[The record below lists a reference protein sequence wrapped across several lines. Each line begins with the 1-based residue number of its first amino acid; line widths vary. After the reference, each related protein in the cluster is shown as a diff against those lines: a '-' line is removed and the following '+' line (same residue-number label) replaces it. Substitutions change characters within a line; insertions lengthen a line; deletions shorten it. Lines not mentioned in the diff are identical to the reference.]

1 MTSDRL
7 RIVPDST
14 ESGLRELI
22 AIREIVHAFLTAD
35 RPEEVFQFALDRVS
49 PLVGASFACVYLVDG
64 ASELMRLAAVHNWP
78 ERFTPFLGE
87 MRVRLGFGPSGEA
100 AAERRVIEVPDVMAD
115 PSLEDWAEVAH
126 ELGFRAIVA
135 LPLQTGDG
143 VLGAVAFYFEEAGAI
158 SAETRSLLRMVADQM
173 AATAQKARLIE
184 DLRRANAALTESN
197 AELERQYVALLEAR
211 RVKDEFL
218 ANISHELRTPLT
230 AVMGYL
236 ALMEEGLAG
245 PVTDEQRKTLA
256 QVKTSSQHLLDLIGD
271 LLELTTLKRGGL
283 EIKAATFDVRE
294 PLHDA
299 LANDARAV
307 GRRGAARARAGA
319 ADLHAQRPPEDLQD
333 ARRAAEQRVQVHDVG
348 RDPAVGER
356 GRRLRRLSRRGHGDR
371 HPRGAAPAGVRRVPA
386 GGRLDDAPVRRV
398 RAGALARAPARA
410 RARRRD
416 LRRLVAGPRARPSG
430 SSCRWSTASP
440 SGCRTPRSPSRSVKL
455 RAWVEGRRIVAAP
468 DRRLPRHPTPRRHE
482 PVPAHAAGVPHHAH
496 ARRGARA
503 RPRSSSRSGTAS
515 TPRSSIARGRRS

>member
-1 MTSDRL
+1 VSRTAPLPGDRT
-7 RIVPDST
+7 RNAPEST
-14 ESGLRELI
+14 ETGLRELI

-49 PLVGASFACVYLVDG
+49 PLVGATFACVYLVDG

-78 ERFTPFLGE
+78 PRFAPFLGE

-100 AAERRVIEVPDVMAD
+100 AAERRLIEVPDVMAD

-143 VLGAVAFYFEEAGAI
+143 VLGAIAFYFEQAGAI
-158 SAETRSLLRMVADQM
+158 TAETRSLLRMVADQM

-184 DLRRANAALTESN
+184 DLRRANAALVESN
-197 AELERQYVALLEAR
+197 AELERQYAAQLDAR

-245 PVTDEQRKTLA
+245 PVTPEQRKTLA
-256 QVKTSSQHLLDLIGD
+256 QVKTASQHLLDLIAD

-283 EIKAATFDVRE
+283 EAATSAFDVRD

-299 LANDARAV
+299 ISAT
-307 GRRGAARARAGA
+307 
-319 ADLHAQRPPEDLQD
+319 
-333 ARRAAEQRVQVHDVG
+333 
-348 RDPAVGER
+348 R
-356 GRRLRRLSRRGHGDR
+356 GRPESVALRVSEPETATLMVSDRRKIVKLLGALLSNAYKFTPQGEIRLSVSVRNDHVVYRVEDTGIGIADEMQQLVFEEFRQVDGSSTRRY
-371 HPRGAAPAGVRRVPA
+371 
-386 GGRLDDAPVRRV
+386 GGSGL
-398 RAGALARAPARA
+398 GLALARRLARLLGGEIYLDSAPGAGSTFRVELPLEY
-410 RARRRD
+410 RD
-416 LRRLVAGPRARPSG
+416 PEAPPLSAIPR
-430 SSCRWSTASP
+430 
-440 SGCRTPRSPSRSVKL
+440 
-455 RAWVEGRRIVAAP
+455 
-468 DRRLPRHPTPRRHE
+468 
-482 PVPAHAAGVPHHAH
+482 
-496 ARRGARA
+496 
-503 RPRSSSRSGTAS
+503 
-515 TPRSSIARGRRS
+515 

>member
-1 MTSDRL
+1 VNRPTLVPSERP
-7 RIVPDST
+7 RIVP
-14 ESGLRELI
+14 ENPEPGLRELI

-64 ASELMRLAAVHNWP
+64 ASELMRLAAVNNWP
-78 ERFTPFLGE
+78 EKFTPFLGE

-184 DLRRANAALTESN
+184 DLRRANAALIDSN
-197 AELERQYVALLEAR
+197 AELERQYVALLDAR

-236 ALMEEGLAG
+236 ALMDEGLAG
-245 PVTDEQRKTLA
+245 PVTDEQRRTLS

-283 EIKAATFDVRE
+283 EIKAAAFDIRD

-299 LANDARAV
+299 LASTRGRSDSV
-307 GRRGAARARAGA
+307 GLRVREPDQRILMVSDRRKIAKLLVALLSNAYKFTSSGEIRISVSLAG
-319 ADLHAQRPPEDLQD
+319 DHVVYTVEDTGIGIPEEMHRQVFDEFRQVDGSTTRRYGGSGLGLSL
-333 ARRAAEQRVQVHDVG
+333 ARRLAQVLGGDIFVDSVPGEGSTFRVELPLEF
-348 RDPAVGER
+348 REPE
-356 GRRLRRLSRRGHGDR
+356 RLSHS
-371 HPRGAAPAGVRRVPA
+371 PLPF
-386 GGRLDDAPVRRV
+386 
-398 RAGALARAPARA
+398 AL
-410 RARRRD
+410 
-416 LRRLVAGPRARPSG
+416 G
-430 SSCRWSTASP
+430 
-440 SGCRTPRSPSRSVKL
+440 
-455 RAWVEGRRIVAAP
+455 
-468 DRRLPRHPTPRRHE
+468 
-482 PVPAHAAGVPHHAH
+482 
-496 ARRGARA
+496 
-503 RPRSSSRSGTAS
+503 
-515 TPRSSIARGRRS
+515 

>member
-1 MTSDRL
+1 LNEFPRHIGEVNRPTLVTSERP
-7 RIVPDST
+7 RSVPEST
-14 ESGLRELI
+14 DSGLRELI

-100 AAERRVIEVPDVMAD
+100 AAERRVIEVPDVTAD
-115 PSLEDWAEVAH
+115 QSLEDWAEVAH

-143 VLGAVAFYFEEAGAI
+143 VLGAIAFYFKEAGAI

-184 DLRRANAALTESN
+184 DLRRANAALIDSN

-236 ALMEEGLAG
+236 ALMDEGLAG
-245 PVTDEQRKTLA
+245 PVTEEQRRTLS

-283 EIKAATFDVRE
+283 EIKAAAFDMRD

-299 LANDARAV
+299 IASTRGRSDSVSLRVREPDQRILMVSDRRKISKMLVALLSNAYKFTAAGEIRISVSLAGDHVVYSVEDTGIGIPEEMHRQV
-307 GRRGAARARAGA
+307 FDEFRQVDGSTTRRYGGSG
-319 ADLHAQRPPEDLQD
+319 LGLSL
-333 ARRAAEQRVQVHDVG
+333 ARRLAQVLGGDIFVDSVPGEGSTFRVELPLEY
-348 RDPAVGER
+348 REPE
-356 GRRLRRLSRRGHGDR
+356 RLSHS
-371 HPRGAAPAGVRRVPA
+371 PLPF
-386 GGRLDDAPVRRV
+386 
-398 RAGALARAPARA
+398 AL
-410 RARRRD
+410 
-416 LRRLVAGPRARPSG
+416 G
-430 SSCRWSTASP
+430 
-440 SGCRTPRSPSRSVKL
+440 
-455 RAWVEGRRIVAAP
+455 
-468 DRRLPRHPTPRRHE
+468 
-482 PVPAHAAGVPHHAH
+482 
-496 ARRGARA
+496 
-503 RPRSSSRSGTAS
+503 
-515 TPRSSIARGRRS
+515 

>member
-1 MTSDRL
+1 MTNERL
-7 RIVPDST
+7 RLVPDNS

-78 ERFTPFLGE
+78 ERFAPFLGE

-126 ELGFRAIVA
+126 ELGFRAIAA

-143 VLGAVAFYFEEAGAI
+143 VLGAVAFYFEAAGAI
-158 SAETRSLLRMVADQM
+158 TAETRSLLRMVADQM

-197 AELERQYVALLEAR
+197 AELERQFVALLEAR

-236 ALMEEGLAG
+236 ALMDEGLAG
-245 PVTDEQRKTLA
+245 PVTAEQRRTLA

-283 EIKAATFDVRE
+283 EITAASFDVRD

-299 LANDARAV
+299 LATT
-307 GRRGAARARAGA
+307 
-319 ADLHAQRPPEDLQD
+319 
-333 ARRAAEQRVQVHDVG
+333 
-348 RDPAVGER
+348 R
-356 GRRLRRLSRRGHGDR
+356 GRSDSVAL
-371 HPRGAAPAGVRRVPA
+371 
-386 GGRLDDAPVRRV
+386 RV
-398 RAGALARAPARA
+398 RAPEQPLFMVSDRRKICKMLVALLSNAYKFTTSGEIRLSVSVIDDHVVYRVEDTGIGIPEEMHQQVFDEFRQVDGSTTRKYGGSGLGLSLARRLARVLGGEIYVDSAPGHGSTFRVELPLVY
-410 RARRRD
+410 REPE
-416 LRRLVAGPRARPSG
+416 RLSH
-430 SSCRWSTASP
+430 SP
-440 SGCRTPRSPSRSVKL
+440 
-455 RAWVEGRRIVAAP
+455 
-468 DRRLPRHPTPRRHE
+468 LPF
-482 PVPAHAAGVPHHAH
+482 ALG
-496 ARRGARA
+496 
-503 RPRSSSRSGTAS
+503 
-515 TPRSSIARGRRS
+515 

>member
-1 MTSDRL
+1 VTNERL
-7 RIVPDST
+7 RLVPDNS

-78 ERFTPFLGE
+78 ERFAPFLGE

-126 ELGFRAIVA
+126 ELGFRAIAA

-143 VLGAVAFYFEEAGAI
+143 VLGAVAFYFEAAGAI
-158 SAETRSLLRMVADQM
+158 TAETRSLLRMVADQM

-197 AELERQYVALLEAR
+197 AELERQFVALLEAR

-236 ALMEEGLAG
+236 ALMDEGLAG
-245 PVTDEQRKTLA
+245 PVTAEQRRTLA

-283 EIKAATFDVRE
+283 EITAASFDVRD

-299 LANDARAV
+299 LATTR
-307 GRRGAARARAGA
+307 GRSDSVALRVRE
-319 ADLHAQRPPEDLQD
+319 PEQPLFMVSDRRKICKMLVALLSNAYKFTTSGEIRLSVSVIDDHVVYRVEDTGIGIPEEMHQQVFD
-333 ARRAAEQRVQVHDVG
+333 EFRQVDGSTTRKYGGSGLGLSLARRLARVLG
-348 RDPAVGER
+348 GEIYVDSAPGHGSTFR
-356 GRRLRRLSRRGHGDR
+356 VELPLVYREPERLSHS
-371 HPRGAAPAGVRRVPA
+371 PLPF
-386 GGRLDDAPVRRV
+386 
-398 RAGALARAPARA
+398 AL
-410 RARRRD
+410 
-416 LRRLVAGPRARPSG
+416 G
-430 SSCRWSTASP
+430 
-440 SGCRTPRSPSRSVKL
+440 
-455 RAWVEGRRIVAAP
+455 
-468 DRRLPRHPTPRRHE
+468 
-482 PVPAHAAGVPHHAH
+482 
-496 ARRGARA
+496 
-503 RPRSSSRSGTAS
+503 
-515 TPRSSIARGRRS
+515 

>member
-1 MTSDRL
+1 
-7 RIVPDST
+7 
-14 ESGLRELI
+14 
-22 AIREIVHAFLTAD
+22 
-35 RPEEVFQFALDRVS
+35 
-49 PLVGASFACVYLVDG
+49 VYLVDG

-78 ERFTPFLGE
+78 EKFTPFLGE

-158 SAETRSLLRMVADQM
+158 SGETRSLLRMVADQM

-184 DLRRANAALTESN
+184 DLRRANAALIDSN

-236 ALMEEGLAG
+236 ALMDEGLAG
-245 PVTDEQRKTLA
+245 PVTDEQRRTLS

-283 EIKAATFDVRE
+283 EIKAAAFDIRD

-299 LANDARAV
+299 LASTRGRSDSVGLRVREPDQRILMVSDRRKIAKLLVALLSNAYKFTPSGEIRIAV
-307 GRRGAARARAGA
+307 SLAGDHVVYTVEDTGIGIPGEMHRQVFDEFRQVDGSTTRRYGGSG
-319 ADLHAQRPPEDLQD
+319 LGLSL
-333 ARRAAEQRVQVHDVG
+333 ARRLAQVLGGDIFVDSVPGEGSTFRVELPLEY
-348 RDPAVGER
+348 REPE
-356 GRRLRRLSRRGHGDR
+356 RLSHS
-371 HPRGAAPAGVRRVPA
+371 PLPF
-386 GGRLDDAPVRRV
+386 
-398 RAGALARAPARA
+398 AL
-410 RARRRD
+410 
-416 LRRLVAGPRARPSG
+416 G
-430 SSCRWSTASP
+430 
-440 SGCRTPRSPSRSVKL
+440 
-455 RAWVEGRRIVAAP
+455 
-468 DRRLPRHPTPRRHE
+468 
-482 PVPAHAAGVPHHAH
+482 
-496 ARRGARA
+496 
-503 RPRSSSRSGTAS
+503 
-515 TPRSSIARGRRS
+515 

>member
-1 MTSDRL
+1 MTSERL
-7 RIVPDST
+7 RAGPEST
-14 ESGLRELI
+14 DSGLRELI

-78 ERFTPFLGE
+78 ERFAPFLGE

-100 AAERRVIEVPDVMAD
+100 ASERRVIEVPDVHAD
-115 PSLEDWAEVAH
+115 PSLEDWAEVAN

-143 VLGAVAFYFEEAGAI
+143 VLGAVAFYFAAAGVI
-158 SAETRSLLRMVADQM
+158 TPDTRSLLRMVADQM

-184 DLRRANAALTESN
+184 DLRRANGALIETN
-197 AELERQYVALLEAR
+197 AELERQYVAILDAR

-245 PVTDEQRKTLA
+245 PVTPEQIRTLT
-256 QVKTSSQHLLDLIGD
+256 QVKSSSQQLLDLIGD

-283 EIKAATFDVRE
+283 EVKRSAFDVRD

-299 LANDARAV
+299 V
-307 GRRGAARARAGA
+307 T
-319 ADLHAQRPPEDLQD
+319 
-333 ARRAAEQRVQVHDVG
+333 
-348 RDPAVGER
+348 
-356 GRRLRRLSRRGHGDR
+356 S
-371 HPRGAAPAGVRRVPA
+371 
-386 GGRLDDAPVRRV
+386 
-398 RAGALARAPARA
+398 
-410 RARRRD
+410 
-416 LRRLVAGPRARPSG
+416 
-430 SSCRWSTASP
+430 
-440 SGCRTPRSPSRSVKL
+440 
-455 RAWVEGRRIVAAP
+455 
-468 DRRLPRHPTPRRHE
+468 
-482 PVPAHAAGVPHHAH
+482 
-496 ARRGARA
+496 
-503 RPRSSSRSGTAS
+503 
-515 TPRSSIARGRRS
+515 ARGRPDQVALRVSEPDAPTIMLSDRRKIAKMLVALLSNAYKFTPSGEVKVSVEVTHDRAVYRVQDTGIGIAEDMRTLVFEEFRQVDGSSTRRYGGSGLGLSLAQRLARLLGGQIYVESAVGSGSTFRVEIPLEFRDPDQL